1 MSEDSKRISDA
12 QARRVL
18 MRMDDRAA
26 RRRAGI
32 SAAVILAVA
41 VVMGA
46 LATRFL
52 FTAAAIRTDGM
63 TDVLMGGDVALC
75 VRSDSELW
83 PQEIERG
90 ALVLVRYE
98 DSGLKRVTVRRV
110 IGLGGDEI
118 EVDDEGHVTLNG
130 EALDEPY
137 ATYSSLD
144 DWTGDATPGG
154 ALENPFA
161 QPGDP
166 VEVAASLV
174 VTAAGMND
182 VEYPLTVPE
191 GAAFV
196 LCDNRDNRLDS
207 RSSRFGLVPEIEIK
221 GVARAI
227 IWPVYRVGLLGDAPI
242 VG

>member
-1 MSEDSKRISDA
+1 MSEDSKRISEA

-18 MRMDDRAA
+18 MRMDDRTA

-41 VVMGA
+41 VVIGA

-52 FTAAAIRTDGM
+52 FTAAIIRTDGM
-63 TDVLMGGDVALC
+63 TDVLKGGDVALC
-75 VRSDSELW
+75 VRPDNEIW
-83 PQEIERG
+83 PQEIKRG
-90 ALVLVRYE
+90 ALVLVSYQ
-98 DSGLKRVTVRRV
+98 DSGLKKATVRRL

-118 EVDDEGHVTLNG
+118 SVDDEGHVTLNG

-137 ATYSSLD
+137 ATYGSPD
-144 DWTGDATPGG
+144 DWTAGTTPGG

-161 QPGDP
+161 QPTDP
-166 VEVAASLV
+166 VPVAAS
-174 VTAAGMND
+174 TTEAAAGMND

-207 RSSRFGLVPEIEIK
+207 RSSRFGLVPEAGIR

-227 IWPVYRVGLLGDAPI
+227 IWPVYRVGLLGDAPFA
-242 VG
+242 G